1 MSHFILILKVSKH
14 VGYVSNSLHSRK
26 FSPEIFVPFFSIHF
40 TFQTQCSPP
49 LLPPALP
56 CFPSAHPHSLPAK
69 GKARNGKLKELIL
82 LSHVYHY
89 SF

>member
-1 MSHFILILKVSKH
+1 MFQTVYTLENFPQKFLFHFFL
-14 VGYVSNSLHSRK
+14 
-26 FSPEIFVPFFSIHF
+26 FHF

-56 CFPSAHPHSLPAK
+56 CFPPAHPHSLPAK
-69 GKARNGKLKELIL
+69 GKARNGKLKELL
-82 LSHVYHY
+82 PLSHVYQD